1 MCGIVGYVGEEQA
14 APILLDGL
22 SKLEYRGYDSAGI
35 AVEDS
40 SNGEVN
46 IEVIKSK
53 GKLANLK
60 QMTDDGN
67 SVKGTIGIG
76 HTRWATHGE
85 PSASNA
91 HPHSSMDGSI
101 ALVHNGIIENF
112 KSIKDK
118 LIKKGYEF
126 QSATDTEV
134 VANLLQYYYSG
145 DPLDAII
152 KVIHRTTGSYAFG
165 ILFKDHPGEV
175 YAVRKDSPLV
185 LGHSENGNY
194 IASDVPAIL
203 KHTRDVYYVDNMV
216 IAKLTKDGINFFNV
230 DKEPVEVPLNHVE
243 WDIAG
248 AEKGGYEHFMLKEIY
263 EQPTAVS
270 ETLMSHIVDGQI
282 VIPEIQM
289 SDEELRNIS
298 RIYIIACGSAYHA
311 GLVGKYVIEGMA
323 GIPVECEVASE
334 FRYRNPI
341 LQDNSLVIV
350 VSQSGETADT
360 KVVVNM
366 AKESGHNVLAIV
378 NVVGSS
384 IAREAGNVFYTS
396 AGPEIS
402 VATTKAYSAQ
412 LIALYLIAIKLGEVR
427 GRVDEEKRGYYINE
441 LKKLPDKIKV
451 VLADN
456 SRMQWLASKFFAAT
470 DVFFIGRGIDYAVAL
485 EGALKLKEISYI
497 HAEAY
502 AAGELKHGPIALI
515 EDNTLVVSLATQAEL
530 YDKVVSNITE
540 VRSRGA
546 YACGISTYGQYSMEA
561 SSDYAVYVPK
571 TDPYFM
577 ASLSVIPLQLLSYYA
592 SVAKGFDVDKPRNLA
607 KSVTVE

>member
-40 SNGEVN
+40 SNGEVS

-67 SVKGTIGIG
+67 AVKGTIGIG

-145 DPLDAII
+145 DPLDTII

-230 DKEPVEVPLNHVE
+230 DKEPVEVPLHHVE

-515 EDNTLVVSLATQAEL
+515 EDNTLVVSLATQGEL

>member
-91 HPHSSMDGSI
+91 HPHTSMDGSI

-145 DPLDAII
+145 DPLDTII

-230 DKEPVEVPLNHVE
+230 DKEPVEVPLHHVE

-289 SDEELRNIS
+289 SDEELKNIS

-341 LQDNSLVIV
+341 LQENSLVIV

-366 AKESGHNVLAIV
+366 AKESGHDVLAIV

-546 YACGISTYGQYSMEA
+546 YACGISTYGQYSMES

>member
-67 SVKGTIGIG
+67 AVKGTIGIG

-145 DPLDAII
+145 DPLDTII

-230 DKEPVEVPLNHVE
+230 DKEPVEVPLHHVE

-289 SDEELRNIS
+289 SDEELKNIS

-561 SSDYAVYVPK
+561 SSDYAVYVPN
-571 TDPYFM
+571 
-577 ASLSVIPLQLLSYYA
+577 A
-592 SVAKGFDVDKPRNLA
+592 
-607 KSVTVE
+607 